1 MNKINTPLVIVANG
15 EFPKNKIPL
24 KILKSAKY
32 IISCDGATDKLLKNG
47 FEPNRII
54 GDLDSI
60 SVKSKDKYHHII
72 IKTPNQSENDLRKAI
87 NYVLKNNINKF
98 SILASTGNRDDHTLG
113 NIFSLF
119 KYNDSDITIYTESGT
134 FKLMNDKEKK
144 FNSFFNQDVSIFS
157 IDKSIKISSKNL
169 KYNFNKNT
177 LSTLF
182 YGTLN
187 KSLSDFFTLSI
198 SHGNLLIYQ
207 SYNEN

>member
-1 MNKINTPLVIVANG
+1 
-15 EFPKNKIPL
+15 
-24 KILKSAKY
+24 
-32 IISCDGATDKLLKNG
+32 
-47 FEPNRII
+47 
-54 GDLDSI
+54 
-60 SVKSKDKYHHII
+60 
-72 IKTPNQSENDLRKAI
+72 
-87 NYVLKNNINKF
+87 
-98 SILASTGNRDDHTLG
+98 
-113 NIFSLF
+113 
-119 KYNDSDITIYTESGT
+119 
-134 FKLMNDKEKK
+134 MNDKEKK